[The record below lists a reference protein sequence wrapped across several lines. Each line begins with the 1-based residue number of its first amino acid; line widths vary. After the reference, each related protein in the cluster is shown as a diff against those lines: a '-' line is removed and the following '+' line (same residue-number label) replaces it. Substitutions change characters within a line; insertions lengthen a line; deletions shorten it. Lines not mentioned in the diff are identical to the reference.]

1 MTRALAWPKAKA
13 EQASAWAFEA
23 RESHASVDVGFRV
36 ADRDKRVAAGVLAG
50 GVAYRFFFWLVALSL
65 INIGALGAFGG
76 SRVADKLADWGFGP
90 VVVEF
95 VDETSRNS
103 QAADWS
109 LVVVG
114 VLLLLSTGYTCVK
127 ALVLVH
133 ATIWSVPAPRIRN
146 PLVASLAFS
155 GLVFAFAAS
164 TAAARALRTESASVG
179 LIATLALI
187 VLPFAIWLWASL
199 RLPRGDLGW
208 QELLP
213 GVVLVAVGVQAMHI
227 FTTLY
232 LGPKLT
238 HATELYE
245 HGDDAVRAEVS
256 RWEPEARAA
265 VARALAEAV

>member
-1 MTRALAWPKAKA
+1 MRQGACARPRDDLVRTRA
-13 EQASAWAFEA
+13 
-23 RESHASVDVGFRV
+23 
-36 ADRDKRVAAGVLAG
+36 
-50 GVAYRFFFWLVALSL
+50 
-65 INIGALGAFGG
+65 
-76 SRVADKLADWGFGP
+76 
-90 VVVEF
+90 
-95 VDETSRNS
+95 
-103 QAADWS
+103 
-109 LVVVG
+109 
-114 VLLLLSTGYTCVK
+114 
-127 ALVLVH
+127 
-133 ATIWSVPAPRIRN
+133 RIRN

-227 FTTLY
+227 FTTLC

-245 HGDDAVRAEVS
+245 HGDDAVRAEVESVGAGGPGRRS
-256 RWEPEARAA
+256 RERIPAQA
-265 VARALAEAV
+265 V